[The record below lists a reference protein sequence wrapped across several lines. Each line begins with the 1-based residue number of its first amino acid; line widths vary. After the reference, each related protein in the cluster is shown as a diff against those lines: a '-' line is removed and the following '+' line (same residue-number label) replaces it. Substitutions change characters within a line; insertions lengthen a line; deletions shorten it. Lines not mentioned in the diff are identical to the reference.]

1 MNTKVLLIAS
11 TVFLGISGV
20 ALTFLPNEI
29 IFKLNIV
36 PNPLSTMIFQL
47 LGAILI
53 GFAML
58 NWMNKDGLIG
68 GIYKKPLVVG
78 NFMHFGVGVMA
89 LIKIISIV
97 ELHSVITI
105 TLTVIYAVFAIL
117 FAYVFRTNPS
127 QIE

>member
-11 TVFLGISGV
+11 TLFLGISGAV
-20 ALTFLPNEI
+20 LTFLPNEVI
-29 IFKLNIV
+29 YKLNLV
-36 PNPLSTMIFQL
+36 PNPLSTLTFQL
-47 LGAILI
+47 LGALIL

-68 GIYKKPLVVG
+68 GIYSKPLVVG
-78 NFMHFGVGVMA
+78 NLMHFGVGVMA
-89 LIKIISIV
+89 LVKIISIV
-97 ELHSVITI
+97 ELHSVII
-105 TLTVIYAVFAIL
+105 ISLTVIYAVFVIL

>member
-11 TVFLGISGV
+11 TFFLGLSG
-20 ALTFLPNEI
+20 ASLTFLPNEI

-36 PNPLSTMIFQL
+36 PNPLSTLTFQL
-47 LGAILI
+47 LGALFL

-58 NWMNKDGLIG
+58 NWMNKDGLIC
-68 GIYKKPLVVG
+68 GIYSKPLVVG

-89 LIKIISIV
+89 LVKIISIV
-97 ELHSVITI
+97 ELHSVIII
-105 TLTVIYAVFAIL
+105 TLTIIYAVFAIL

>member
-11 TVFLGISGV
+11 TVFSGISGA

-29 IFKLNIV
+29 IFKLNLA
-36 PNPLSTMIFQL
+36 PNPLSTLTFQL
-47 LGAILI
+47 LGALLL
-53 GFAML
+53 GFSML

-68 GIYKKPLVVG
+68 SIYSKPLVVG

-89 LIKIISIV
+89 LVKIISIV
-97 ELHSVITI
+97 ELHSVIII